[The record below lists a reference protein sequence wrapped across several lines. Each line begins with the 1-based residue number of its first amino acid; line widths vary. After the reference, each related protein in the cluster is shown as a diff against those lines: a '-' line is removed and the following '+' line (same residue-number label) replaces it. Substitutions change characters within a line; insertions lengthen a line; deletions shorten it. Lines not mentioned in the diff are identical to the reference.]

1 MKEVEKRLEAACRY
15 AGAFW
20 DGEDGRYF
28 LWKGEKWRSCGL
40 SRMTTVTPMTYLVW
54 ILRLSL
60 PAIGGKSGN
69 GLLSSSSDLLFGG
82 RGGVWGGYPRLPNS

>member
-28 LWKGEKWRSCGL
+28 LWKGEKMAELWVEQDDDGY
-40 SRMTTVTPMTYLVW
+40 PY
-54 ILRLSL
+54 
-60 PAIGGKSGN
+60 
-69 GLLSSSSDLLFGG
+69 DLL
-82 RGGVWGGYPRLPNS
+82 GVDTEVITSRNWRKIRKRIIEFFL